1 MTKTY
6 TTSVEY
12 GHIDVALK
20 SFWKP
25 FSELLDEMILFVP
38 QPLSAFDDRRKILS
52 EEIRKLNPE
61 MPSDEIYNHAA
72 KDIIALADPNM
83 QFWIKFDSRFMTL
96 LVTITL
102 LSQALCEAII
112 NVILATGLHE
122 HGNIEHF
129 KKIEK
134 NSIRKKWLEAPKTFC
149 SAYLFNKDTELYVT
163 LNHLIEERNSWMHHK
178 SYLQVEDKTV
188 IEGSKLSIHS
198 YTDAANWIKRYFSL
212 PYDLAA
218 HAFSQTHSHVALILV
233 YDRQPI
239 PIADA
244 HK

>member
-12 GHIDVALK
+12 GHIDVALN

-129 KKIEK
+129 
-134 NSIRKKWLEAPKTFC
+134 
-149 SAYLFNKDTELYVT
+149 
-163 LNHLIEERNSWMHHK
+163 
-178 SYLQVEDKTV
+178 
-188 IEGSKLSIHS
+188 
-198 YTDAANWIKRYFSL
+198 
-212 PYDLAA
+212 
-218 HAFSQTHSHVALILV
+218 
-233 YDRQPI
+233 
-239 PIADA
+239 
-244 HK
+244 